1 MKSKLN
7 DAELIAEAYT
17 KVEVQEEMVGALAGG
32 IGRVAAAVVKSPIAK
47 RAAQGAAI
55 GAVDGLAGDEESDCS
70 MEPQE
75 RINHHDDSE
84 IQMAKSELYK
94 IEKYAATLGQMLDS
108 QSALEGWTAS
118 KITKAADY
126 LGSVFHKL
134 DYDINGHSMNNTGH
148 EDTVDSPVI
157 KVVDFNH
164 SMEDSE

>member
-47 RAAQGAAI
+47 RAAQGA
-55 GAVDGLAGDEESDCS
+55 VDGLAGDEESDCS
-70 MEPQE
+70 MKPQE